1 MSISRIIEQEKF
13 LCHLHAEMCQVFSHP
28 TRLEI
33 ICVLREGER
42 TVSQMAKLLNV
53 SLGNLSQHLAMMR
66 ERRILSSRKA
76 GNQVFYQVAN
86 PKMLKAF
93 DLLREIL
100 LEQIEKESRLLTKP
114 RKTSR
119 RPGD

>member
-1 MSISRIIEQEKF
+1 MTYTLTDQERL
-13 LCHLHAEMCQVFSHP
+13 LCLQHAEMCQVFSHP
-28 TRLEI
+28 TRLGI
-33 ICVLREGER
+33 INVLREGDR
-42 TVSQMAKLLNV
+42 TVTEIADLLEI
-53 SLGNLSQHLAMMR
+53 SMGNLSQHLAMMR
-66 ERRILSSRKA
+66 ERRILTNRKV

-100 LEQIEKESRLLTKP
+100 LEQIEKESRLLPKS
-114 RKTSR
+114 RKSSR

>member
-1 MSISRIIEQEKF
+1 MPINRITEQEKF

-33 ICVLREGER
+33 ICVLREREC
-42 TVSQMAKLLNV
+42 TVSRMAKLLKV
-53 SLGNLSQHLAMMR
+53 SMGNLSQHLAMMR

-86 PKMLKAF
+86 PKLLKAF

-100 LEQIEKESRLLTKP
+100 LEQKEKESRLLTKS
-114 RKTSR
+114 KKATR
-119 RPGD
+119 RQGD

>member
-1 MSISRIIEQEKF
+1 MTTGSITEREKF
-13 LCHLHAEMCQVFSHP
+13 LCGHHAEMCQVFSHS

-33 ICVLREGER
+33 ICVLRKGER
-42 TVSQMAKLLNV
+42 SVSQIARILKV
-53 SLGNLSQHLAMMR
+53 SMGNLSQHLAMMR

-76 GNQVFYQVAN
+76 GNQVFYRVAN
-86 PKMLKAF
+86 SKLLQAF

-100 LEQIEKESRLLTKP
+100 LEQIEEESLLLTKS

-119 RPGD
+119 RRIV